1 MPADYLLS
9 VDLGT
14 SHTVAVVVWPDGRTR
29 PLLFDGSPVMPS
41 AVFLDP
47 AGTIHTGKDAE
58 RLALTAPE
66 RFEPNPKQRI
76 SDGSLLLG
84 DREVPVTAA
93 FAAILSR
100 VARAAIESVGH
111 LPNAVLTC
119 PAAWS
124 EQRRAALH
132 DAAAQAGYRPVK
144 LLTEPVAAAHY
155 YTSRLSQ
162 PLAPGQ
168 ALAVFDFGGG
178 TLDIAVLERRA
189 DGSFGV
195 LADGGLT
202 DLGGLDFD
210 AALVAHIGET
220 VKQRA
225 PEIWKR
231 LEQPS
236 GASEMRNRR
245 ELWEEVRAAKEM
257 LSRSSV
263 APVTVPD
270 MEQSLHLTRG
280 ELDQL
285 SRPLLSRA
293 VGETQ
298 RVLGLSGRRPEHLA
312 GLFLVG
318 GSSRMPMVSKVL
330 HEGLGIAPTVL
341 EQPELPVSEGAALA
355 FTSAAPVTPPAPMAS
370 PPVSPTA
377 PPSSVSSPVVSSPV
391 PSPMAQPGSLP
402 PLSPGTDQTMQLRH
416 LAPERPKRRIGPKWI
431 AIGVVVLLLAVAIPL
446 GWWWLTNPYKQRP
459 FADRLT
465 EVGEATAFSGDL
477 NNGLTQVRVWGDRTL
492 FAYTTTSSTT
502 DGEELHVRAV
512 DSVTGEP
519 LWDEDRVFLGDGW
532 DYSHFVSGDLLAFSQ
547 EVDGP
552 GGSYEYRYYFLDW
565 KTGETRN
572 TVVSTDR
579 AAGRSGDLLV
589 LAPGGGNDFHVY
601 DADGEPV
608 AEWTLGDEEAG
619 VGIANWGFVGTPD
632 DLGDPAQKANG
643 DGRLWALTGDNVVHV
658 FDVESG
664 DLLAEKELETVDDG
678 YFAWGDQLYVLVDR
692 ETGYDLK
699 VYDLGN
705 DLAEV
710 DREFVAGEGIAPE
723 GISACGETLVCVAES
738 FEEAVNG
745 YHWRVYDAKAEKVVH
760 TFDDGEY
767 RSVTALGD
775 RLMVEY
781 YEGEDV
787 RTQIYDKGFESIGTS
802 HSDTGFVAI
811 DGGSALAWP
820 GDGTYSAEVGNVI
833 GLGRDGGR
841 SLLRTDL
848 EAYACDASDLRLACI
863 TPEGLQVYA
872 IRDE

>member
-76 SDGSLLLG
+76 SDGTLLLG
-84 DREVPVTAA
+84 DREIPVTAA
-93 FAAILSR
+93 FAAILTR

-144 LLTEPVAAAHY
+144 ILTEPVAAAHY
-155 YTSRLSQ
+155 YTSRLAQ
-162 PLAPGQ
+162 PLASGQ

-195 LADGGLT
+195 LADGGLQ

-210 AALVAHIGET
+210 AALVAHIGDT
-220 VKQRA
+220 VKQRD
-225 PEIWKR
+225 PDIWKR

-257 LSRSSV
+257 LSRTSV
-263 APVTVPD
+263 APITVPD
-270 MEQSLHLTRG
+270 MAQSLHLTRG

-355 FTSAAPVTPPAPMAS
+355 MTSAAPVTPPSPMSS
-370 PPVSPTA
+370 PPHSPTA
-377 PPSSVSSPVVSSPV
+377 PHQS
-391 PSPMAQPGSLP
+391 GSLP
-402 PLSPGTDQTMQLRH
+402 PRTPGSDQTMRLPRP
-416 LAPERPKRRIGPKWI
+416 APQGPKRRLRPKWVALVAAI
-431 AIGVVVLLLAVAIPL
+431 AVLAVAIPL

-465 EVGEATAFSGDL
+465 EVGDATPLALEG
-477 NNGLTQVRVWGDRTL
+477 NGGIYGVRVWGDRTL
-492 FAYTTTSSTT
+492 FAYTTGSSNL

-512 DSVTGEP
+512 DNATGEP

-532 DYSHFVSGDLLAFSQ
+532 DELFFVSEELVAFAQ
-547 EVDGP
+547 EVDAS
-552 GGSYEYRYYFLDW
+552 GGGYEYRYYFLDW
-565 KTGETRN
+565 RTGETRN
-572 TVVSTDR
+572 TVVSPAR
-579 AAGRSGDLLV
+579 QAARSGDLLV
-589 LAPGGGNDFHVY
+589 VAHGGNDFKVY
-601 DADGEPV
+601 DAAGERV
-608 AEWTLGDEEAG
+608 SDWSLGDAED
-619 VGIANWGFVGTPD
+619 GIAVEDWNLVGTPD
-632 DLGDPAQKANG
+632 DLGDPSRARNG
-643 DGRLWALTGDNVVHV
+643 DGRVWALTGDNVVHL

-664 DLLAEKELETVDDG
+664 DTVAEKELETVDDR
-678 YFAWGDQLYVLVDR
+678 YFAWNGLLYVLVDK

-699 VYDLGN
+699 VYDLAK

-710 DREFVAGEGIAPE
+710 DREFVEASAVVPE
-723 GISACGETLVCVAES
+723 GVVACGEALVCVAES
-738 FEEAVNG
+738 FEDAVNG
-745 YHWRVYDAKAEKVVH
+745 YHWRVYDADAEKIVH

-767 RSVTALGD
+767 RGISAIGD

-781 YEGEDV
+781 YEGDDV
-787 RTQIYDKGFESIGTS
+787 RTQIYDKGFKSVGNSLGEY
-802 HSDTGFVAI
+802 GFTAV
-811 DGGSALAWP
+811 DGGSALSWP
-820 GDGTYSAEVGNVI
+820 GDSGFSADTGNVI
-833 GLGRDGGR
+833 GLGRDGTR
-841 SLLRTDL
+841 TALRTDL
-848 EAYACDASDLRLACI
+848 AAFACDASDTRLACI
-863 TPEGLQVYA
+863 TAEGLQVFA